1 MYNRLETINHL
12 RSDLKKF
19 VFFITGAS
27 GVGKS
32 TLANHLKSIYANRP
46 DIAIFGFDSIGVP
59 CVEEMSKA
67 YGSPSEW
74 QRAAT
79 KQWIAKILYEVSEPV
94 VILEGQVNL
103 DFIYEAFEHY
113 NFVQFKVILIDCS
126 VEEMI
131 RRLIHDRV
139 QPELANENM
148 RTWRIFLR
156 KQSEERR
163 VPVIDTGS
171 MSIEAAVQ
179 ELQKI
184 VENEIDWID
193 AAN

>member
-1 MYNRLETINHL
+1 MPYLQSSGNPKLL
-12 RSDLKKF
+12 RTDLKKF

-32 TLANHLKSIYANRP
+32 TLADHLKSYYSNRP
-46 DIAIFGFDSIGVP
+46 DLAIFGFDSIGVP
-59 CVEEMSKA
+59 SVEEMSKA

-74 QRAAT
+74 QRAMT
-79 KQWIAKILYEVSEPV
+79 KQWVAKILYEVSKPV

-103 DFIYEAFEHY
+103 DFIYEAFEYY
-113 NFVQFKVILIDCS
+113 NFAQFKVILIDCS

-148 RTWRIFLR
+148 RTWRLFLR
-156 KQSEERR
+156 KQAEGRR

-171 MSIEAAVQ
+171 MSIEAAAQ

-184 VENEIDWID
+184 VENEL
-193 AAN
+193 N